1 MRQKLI
7 KLFGCSDVCYPILI
21 SLFYLVG
28 ALLWIFT
35 TDDLLYKLA
44 GDYHNYRYYETL
56 KSLFFVAL
64 SAVIIFY
71 LIRLNNKKLKASLIK
86 QNAAKQ
92 DIVSLFDATLDKIAI
107 ISKNGKIIGHNNA
120 FLSTWPFDVLDD
132 TLFLDGI
139 FQDDK
144 EAMNAQI
151 QKVFEYG
158 NAVDFENRFFDADG
172 KYAWHSW
179 RIARSGDGSKVY
191 LIGRNIS
198 HQKENQEVLV
208 REKEN
213 CLWLLD
219 NMPLPMWK
227 NGVDGGCEYLNQA
240 WFDFTGTDAQTQLGD
255 GWLKT
260 IHPDDAQE
268 CFDSYMKALKNEES
282 WNMEYRLLHKGG
294 EYRWVCDNGKPL
306 YSQIGEY
313 IGYVGAIYDINDR
326 KVAQEQLIKKE
337 ELLIVQ
343 SRFAA
348 MGEMI
353 SMIAHQWRQPIT
365 VIGMSANNMILDI
378 ELQGVDNE
386 RFISHL
392 KGISEQVQ
400 YLSKTIDDFRNFF
413 KPNIQ
418 KEIVS
423 VGELVQKAIKMVS
436 KSYENNGIAISTKE
450 TQANILIDV
459 HFGEMLQ
466 SMLSILNNA
475 KDVLMDRSVKNPFVE
490 IRVVGMPDKHVTIE
504 IEDNGGGIDDS
515 IIDKI
520 FEPYF
525 TTKNEKSGTG
535 LGLYMAKI
543 IVEKHHAGV
552 LSVKNSGSG
561 ALFAIEIPLSEV
573 L

>member
-1 MRQKLI
+1 MKQKLI
-7 KLFGCSDVCYPILI
+7 KLLGCSDICYPFFI
-21 SLFYLVG
+21 SLFYFVG
-28 ALLWIFT
+28 ALMWIFT

-44 GDYHNYRYYETL
+44 GYYHNYRYYETA

-86 QNAAKQ
+86 QNEAKQ
-92 DIVSLFDATLDKIAI
+92 DMVSFFDATLDKIAI
-107 ISKNGKIIGHNNA
+107 VSRSGKIIGHNEA
-120 FLSTWPFDVLDD
+120 FLNAWPLAVLDEAS
-132 TLFLDGI
+132 FLDGI

-144 EAMNAQI
+144 EAMAVEI
-151 QKVFEYG
+151 QNVFKIG
-158 NAVDFENRFFDADG
+158 RSVDFENRFFDSEG

-179 RIARSGDGSKVY
+179 RMVRSMDGSKAY
-191 LIGRNIS
+191 LVGRNIS

-227 NGVDGGCEYLNQA
+227 TNTIGEVEYMNRA
-240 WFDFTGTDAQTQLGD
+240 WYEFTESTAETQLGD
-255 GWLKT
+255 GWVGSL
-260 IHPDDAQE
+260 HPDDSSACASSFVDAIKE
-268 CFDSYMKALKNEES
+268 EES
-282 WNMEYRLLHKGG
+282 WKFEYRLKNRDGTYH
-294 EYRWVCDNGKPL
+294 WVCDNGKPL
-306 YSQIGEY
+306 YSQSGEY

-326 KVAQEQLIKKE
+326 KEAEEQLIKKE

-386 RFISHL
+386 KFITHL
-392 KGISEQVQ
+392 KGIGEQVQ

-418 KEIVS
+418 KERVP
-423 VGELVQKAIKMVS
+423 VGELVQKAIKMVA
-436 KSYENNGIAISTKE
+436 KSYENNGITVSVKE
-450 TQANILIDV
+450 PDNEILVDI

-466 SMLSILNNA
+466 SLLSILNNA
-475 KDVLMDRSVKNPFVE
+475 KDVLKDRGIKNPFVE
-490 IRVVGMPDKHVTIE
+490 IRVLEMPDRHIAIE

-515 IIDKI
+515 IVDKI

-543 IVEKHHAGV
+543 IVEKHHAGA
-552 LSVKNSGSG
+552 LSVKNSSSG
-561 ALFAIEIPLSEV
+561 ALFVVEIPMSEA